1 MGDRSEGTQN
11 GVPSV
16 FLCEMKRKGSA
27 KLRLRH
33 NHGNACVSCAM
44 VHRRDT
50 YGSQWC
56 DAAMVRPRDIETLMV
71 VTCVMVHPK
80 ETDRETYGGH
90 ITHMH
95 DGASRGHR

>member
-1 MGDRSEGTQN
+1 METRVSRVRWCIAGTRMVVN
-11 GVPSV
+11 G
-16 FLCEMKRKGSA
+16 
-27 KLRLRH
+27 
-33 NHGNACVSCAM
+33 
-44 VHRRDT
+44 
-50 YGSQWC
+50 
-56 DAAMVRPRDIETLMV
+56 AMVRPRDTDTLMV